1 MTYKLFLGSGSPR
14 RVALL
19 QQMGVAFEQRVLAVE
34 EIYPQELKGA
44 EITDFLARLKGKAH
58 QPQLRQN
65 ELVLTADTLV
75 WFDNNA
81 LGKPKNEAHTIEMLS
96 KLSGETHEVITSVC
110 LSSKEKQTC
119 IQATT
124 KVSMAAIS
132 KADITH
138 YAKTYKPLDKAGGYG
153 IQDWIGLIGV
163 SKIVGSYTNVVGLP
177 TEKTYQ
183 LLLPYLASITS

>member
-1 MTYKLFLGSGSPR
+1 MTYRLFLGSGSPR
-14 RVALL
+14 RADLL
-19 QQMGVAFEQRVLAVE
+19 QQMGVAFEQRILAVE
-34 EIYPQELKGA
+34 EIYPQELIGV
-44 EITDFLARLKGKAH
+44 EITDFLARLKGNAH
-58 QPQLRQN
+58 QPQLQQN
-65 ELVLTADTLV
+65 ELVLTADTIV
-75 WFDNNA
+75 WFDDIA
-81 LGKPKNEAHTIEMLS
+81 LGKPKNEAHIIEMVS
-96 KLSGETHEVITSVC
+96 KLSGQTHEVITSVC

-124 KVSMAAIS
+124 KVSMTALS
-132 KADITH
+132 KAEIAH

-183 LLLPYLASITS
+183 LLLPYFPSIKL

>member
-1 MTYKLFLGSGSPR
+1 MTYKIFLGSGSPR
-14 RVALL
+14 RVDLL
-19 QQMGVAFEQRVLAVE
+19 KQMGVVFEQRVLAVE
-34 EIYPQELKGA
+34 EIYPQELKGV

-58 QPQLRQN
+58 QPQLQQN
-65 ELVLTADTLV
+65 ELVLTADTIV
-75 WFDNNA
+75 WFDNIA
-81 LGKPKNEAHTIEMLS
+81 LGKPKDEAHVIEMLS
-96 KLSGETHEVITSVC
+96 ILSGETHEVITSVC
-110 LSSKEKQTC
+110 LSTKEKQTC

-124 KVSMAAIS
+124 KVSISALS
-132 KADITH
+132 KADITN

-183 LLLPYLASITS
+183 LLLPYLPSIKQ

>member
-34 EIYPQELKGA
+34 EIYPQELKGVQ
-44 EITDFLARLKGKAH
+44 ITDFLARLKGKAH
-58 QPQLRQN
+58 QPQLQQN
-65 ELVLTADTLV
+65 ELVLTADTIV
-75 WFDNNA
+75 WFDNSA
-81 LGKPKNEAHTIEMLS
+81 LGKPEDEARVVEMLS
-96 KLSGETHEVITSVC
+96 KLSGKTHEVITSVC
-110 LSSKEKQTC
+110 LSTREKQTC

-124 KVSMAAIS
+124 EVSMAALS
-132 KADITH
+132 KADIAH
-138 YAKTYKPLDKAGGYG
+138 YAKTYIPLDKAGGYG

-177 TEKTYQ
+177 TAKTYQ
-183 LLLPYLASITS
+183 LLLPYIPSIKS

>member
-1 MTYKLFLGSGSPR
+1 
-14 RVALL
+14 
-19 QQMGVAFEQRVLAVE
+19 MGVAFEQRVLAVE
-34 EIYPQELKGA
+34 EIYPQELKGV
-44 EITDFLARLKGKAH
+44 EITDFLARLKGRAH
-58 QPQLRQN
+58 QPQLQQN
-65 ELVLTADTLV
+65 ELVLTADTIV
-75 WFDNNA
+75 WFDNIA
-81 LGKPKNEAHTIEMLS
+81 LGKPEDEAHVTEMLS

-119 IQATT
+119 IQAIT
-124 KVSMAAIS
+124 KVSMAALS

-138 YAKTYKPLDKAGGYG
+138 YAKTFKPLDKAGGYG

-183 LLLPYLASITS
+183 LLLPYLPSIKP

>member
-1 MTYKLFLGSGSPR
+1 MTYKIFLGSGSPR
-14 RVALL
+14 RVDLL
-19 QQMGVAFEQRVLAVE
+19 QQMGVVFEQRVLAVE
-34 EIYPQELKGA
+34 EIYPQELKGV

-58 QPQLRQN
+58 QPQLQQN
-65 ELVLTADTLV
+65 ELVLTADTIV
-75 WFDNNA
+75 WFDNIA
-81 LGKPKNEAHTIEMLS
+81 LGKPKDEAHVIEMLS
-96 KLSGETHEVITSVC
+96 ILSGETHEVITSVC
-110 LSSKEKQTC
+110 LSTKEKQTC

-124 KVSMAAIS
+124 KVSIS
-132 KADITH
+132 ALLKADITN

-183 LLLPYLASITS
+183 LLLPYLPSIKQ